1 MAARAYRVKNV
12 SSVTPIKEIA
22 ARCGWN
28 GEKTDRARKFLSD
41 LKALTVAYND
51 FPTNWVVEEYARF
64 LESEDEVMFVHIRE
78 PEEIAKFVSRVPRA
92 ITLLIRGGTRFRRA
106 KKEYGNASDDGV
118 EKYRYDYVFY
128 NDAPLDKTEAAFCA
142 FLANVLRERALPS
155 GDA

>member
-1 MAARAYRVKNV
+1 M
-12 SSVTPIKEIA
+12 E
-22 ARCGWN
+22 
-28 GEKTDRARKFLSD
+28 
-41 LKALTVAYND
+41 YND

-78 PEEIAKFVSRVPRA
+78 PEEIRKFVSRVPRA

-142 FLANVLRERALPS
+142 FLANVLRERALLS